1 MMDLF
6 SYKKFLI
13 CIFVKLFILYTHKNC
28 KQLLMFLLLLNRLGT
43 RRYRDIGQVIKTYK
57 YST

>member
-13 CIFVKLFILYTHKNC
+13 CIFVKRFILYTHKNC
-28 KQLLMFLLLLNRLGT
+28 NQLLMFLLLLNRLGR
-43 RRYRDIGQVIKTYK
+43 RRYRDIGQVIKT
-57 YST
+57 